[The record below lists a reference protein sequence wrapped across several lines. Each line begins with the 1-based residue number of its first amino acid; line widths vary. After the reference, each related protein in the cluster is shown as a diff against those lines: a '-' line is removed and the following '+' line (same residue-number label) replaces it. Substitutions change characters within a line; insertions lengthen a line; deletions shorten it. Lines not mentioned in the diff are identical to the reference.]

1 MLSAQR
7 SAADQGQSVSKK
19 EISMRLCSVGLVV
32 TLALAVLVAPL
43 VANAQPWGRM
53 PRIGVLSATSP
64 AERWGAVDG
73 LRHGL
78 HELGWV
84 EGQSITVEWR
94 WAEGTLERLP
104 ELAAEL
110 VRLNVELIVAL
121 GTPATVA
128 AKHATTIVPI
138 VSTAGDLVRLGLVA
152 SLAQPGG
159 NLTGVSVLAG
169 EGFSGK
175 WLELLKETVPRLS
188 RVAYLLN
195 PANLISVSQCQD
207 AQGVAPALS
216 LTVEAVEVRG
226 PDELDRAFAAI
237 TARAEALIVGADAF
251 FAPYRT
257 RIVAFAAT
265 HRLPAMYQLRSSVDA
280 GGLMSYG
287 PSFAAVGRR
296 AATDVDKILKGA
308 KPGELPVEQPRQF
321 ELVIHLKAAQDL
333 GLSMPPTLLL
343 QATEVIQ

>member
-1 MLSAQR
+1 MTMCYSAVGCIVSLTLS
-7 SAADQGQSVSKK
+7 
-19 EISMRLCSVGLVV
+19 LL
-32 TLALAVLVAPL
+32 LAPLAVD
-43 VANAQPWGRM
+43 AQPTKKV

-64 AERWGAVDG
+64 SERWGAVDG
-73 LRHGL
+73 FRQGL

-104 ELAAEL
+104 ELAADL
-110 VRLNVELIVAL
+110 VRLNVEVIVAL
-121 GTPATVA
+121 GTPPTFA
-128 AKHATTIVPI
+128 AKHATTTVPI
-138 VSTAGDLVRLGLVA
+138 VSTAGDPVRLGLVA

-195 PANLISVSQCQD
+195 PANLISVSQCKD
-207 AQGVAPALS
+207 AQRIAPALS
-216 LTVEAVEVRG
+216 LTVEAFEVRG
-226 PDELDRAFAAI
+226 PDELGRAFTAI
-237 TARAEALIVGADAF
+237 TERAEALIVGADGF

-257 RIVAFAAT
+257 RIVEFAAT
-265 HRLPAMYQLRSSVDA
+265 HRLPAMYHLRSYVDA

-287 PSFAAVGRR
+287 PSFSAVGRR
-296 AATDVDKILKGA
+296 AAIYVDKILKGA
-308 KPGELPVEQPRQF
+308 KPGELPVEQPMQF
-321 ELVIHLKAAQDL
+321 ELVINLKAAQDL
-333 GLSMPPTLLL
+333 GLSIPPTLLL
-343 QATEVIQ
+343 QATEVMR